1 MSSLAQEE
9 SRSISLNVTWGWHK
23 RFADGKPVVP
33 FSHFLG
39 YDRGENGELVINEE
53 EADTVR
59 IAGTTRRSAGSKL
72 PRPSVTLLP
81 PKSGSA
87 ASAGGNSKGSS
98 RRWKACPTR

>member
-9 SRSISLNVTWGWHK
+9 IRSTSLNVTWGWHK

-59 IAGTTRRSAGSKL
+59 IIYAEFQAGLSFTQIA
-72 PRPSVTLLP
+72 
-81 PKSGSA
+81 
-87 ASAGGNSKGSS
+87 
-98 RRWKACPTR
+98 